1 MINLLIHGHTGKL
14 GKKIISNVNKNPN
27 INYLGNIDI
36 RKEDFNQS
44 ILRTENVVIVDVTID
59 VACKNLIEYL
69 ISNQIYVPLI
79 IGTTGNL
86 PIDLIKTYSTFV
98 PVAQISNFSEGI
110 NTILNILPIINMN
123 IPDAKTQIFETH
135 HIHKKDSPSG
145 TAKTL
150 ADKINLP
157 YSNIF
162 YSREGEVYGIH
173 EVKFETPSEIIT
185 IKHEVK
191 DHNIFAIGCLKWV
204 EKISK
209 EKNGYYQN

>member
-1 MINLLIHGHTGKL
+1 MINLLISGNNSKL

-27 INYLGNIDI
+27 INYLGYIDI
-36 RKEDFNQS
+36 RQSDFNKS
-44 ILRTENVVIVDVTID
+44 ILHTENIVIVDVTVDI
-59 VACKNLIEYL
+59 ACKNLLEYL

-86 PIDLIKTYSTFV
+86 PIDLIKKYSENAA
-98 PVAQISNFSEGI
+98 VAQISNFSEGI
-110 NTILNILPIINMN
+110 TSILNILPIISMN
-123 IPDAKTQIFETH
+123 IPSAEIQIFETH
-135 HIHKKDSPSG
+135 HIHKKDGPSG

-157 YSNIF
+157 HSNLF
-162 YSREGEVYGIH
+162 FSREGEIYGIH
-173 EVKFETPSEIIT
+173 EVKYETPSEIIT

-191 DHNIFAIGCLKWV
+191 DHNIFAIGCLKWI

-209 EKNGYYQN
+209 EEKGYYQN